1 MPTRGPSPRPAR
13 PKPLRAGALR
23 SATLRSTARRLALE
37 SPGWLMSLTGPDR
50 DLVVRREL
58 AVDDPEQLLGLVADD
73 AWRGV
78 ALVLPGHTDDLAGAT
93 DAVTLSYVVDRSGRS
108 ALAIRC
114 GEAVDTVES
123 MVGAS
128 GFIDDAARRVLGLP
142 CAPEPATSAV
152 LILSVWLEHLLDAS
166 SDPDAS
172 GGIVTWTDVVGQHP
186 AWRAGGGPFAVPGTD
201 GTHRPDELA
210 ELTVAL
216 GRHLDWE
223 RLRGLAGDGSIS
235 IPGLAASE
243 AAWMDWP
250 FFARWTLGVH
260 RPVTE
265 LLDDLSLFIDGG
277 VLRDVRYTVD
287 AVGWLGFADSHA
299 S

>member
-1 MPTRGPSPRPAR
+1 M
-13 PKPLRAGALR
+13 
-23 SATLRSTARRLALE
+23 
-37 SPGWLMSLTGPDR
+37 
-50 DLVVRREL
+50 
-58 AVDDPEQLLGLVADD
+58 
-73 AWRGV
+73 
-78 ALVLPGHTDDLAGAT
+78 
-93 DAVTLSYVVDRSGRS
+93 
-108 ALAIRC
+108 
-114 GEAVDTVES
+114 
-123 MVGAS
+123 
-128 GFIDDAARRVLGLP
+128 
-142 CAPEPATSAV
+142 
-152 LILSVWLEHLLDAS
+152 
-166 SDPDAS
+166 
-172 GGIVTWTDVVGQHP
+172 
-186 AWRAGGGPFAVPGTD
+186 
-201 GTHRPDELA
+201 
-210 ELTVAL
+210 AL